1 MNNILEELWN
11 LALTLLEYI
20 QIVFDWLFSPLKLSI
35 NIPINIPYLLENGIK
50 WSWDL
55 GFTPISLLGVGL
67 VGLVVY
73 WVVLK

>member
-1 MNNILEELWN
+1 MNNILGELWN
-11 LALTLLEYI
+11 LTIKLIENI
-20 QIVFDWLFSPLKLSI
+20 SRVFDWLFKPIEISIDIPLK
-35 NIPINIPYLLENGIK
+35 IPYLLENGIK

-55 GFTPISLLGVGL
+55 GLTPISLLGVGL